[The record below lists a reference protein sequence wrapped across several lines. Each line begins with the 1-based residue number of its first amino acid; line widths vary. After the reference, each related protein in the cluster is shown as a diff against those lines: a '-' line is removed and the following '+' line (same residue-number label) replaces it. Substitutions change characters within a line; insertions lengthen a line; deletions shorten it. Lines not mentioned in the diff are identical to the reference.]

1 MDEAGTVQDAPSQR
15 RQKAPAGVSR
25 PLPNLLNHSDG
36 SNMIVKVTLSA
47 DELADMKMSE
57 KEFHDHVVAV
67 LNDAQPDLPGF
78 NIEVEIT
85 D

>member
-1 MDEAGTVQDAPSQR
+1 
-15 RQKAPAGVSR
+15 
-25 PLPNLLNHSDG
+25 
-36 SNMIVKVTLSA
+36 MIVKVTLSA